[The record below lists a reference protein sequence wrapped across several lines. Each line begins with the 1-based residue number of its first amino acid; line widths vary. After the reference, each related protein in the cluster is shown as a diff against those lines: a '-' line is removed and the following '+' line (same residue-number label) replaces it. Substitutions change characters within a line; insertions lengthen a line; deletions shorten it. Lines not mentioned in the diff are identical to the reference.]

1 MTEGAG
7 PTARVKRDKEHALTT
22 FLCLLD
28 DGILK
33 YIRDCTVA
41 ESHRAKI
48 DSSLDKTVDDL
59 KALITLVYVHG
70 TQGGKSV
77 DSVSQLGLC
86 IFQGDH
92 VPK

>member
-7 PTARVKRDKEHALTT
+7 PHPPSTT
-22 FLCLLD
+22 KNMPLPLFCLLD

-41 ESHRAKI
+41 ESHRAKK
-48 DSSLDKTVDDL
+48 DSSLDKTVDEL
-59 KALITLVYVHG
+59 KALITLVCVHG
-70 TQGGKSV
+70 IQGGKSM
-77 DSVSQLGLC
+77 DSVSRLGLC